1 MTAESGDVSARDAV
15 AAIGRGD
22 RTRILAALARRFG
35 DLDLAEDMMQEAFA
49 QALRSWPE
57 SGVPD
62 TPQAW
67 LMTVAKRKALD
78 AVRREGVLAQKLA
91 GLRIEE
97 QLRPPSAEFADPASL
112 GLSRASGA
120 SGASSEAIADDRLG
134 LIFACTHPALR
145 AEDRIALTLRFV
157 AGLTTPEVANALLVP
172 VTTMQQRLVRAK
184 SRIRKLGISFEAPRM
199 EALGERLGSVQ
210 RVVYLIFAE
219 GFARSTGEQHVRD
232 DLTAEAIRLA
242 RLLRAL
248 MPESGECAGLLAL
261 MLLTEARRPARI
273 DGSGRPVS
281 LAEQDRSLWD
291 AALIAEG
298 IGLAE
303 WAARAA
309 GASRAGAA
317 SAAVAA
323 GPYAIQA
330 AIAALHAEATDFDST
345 DWAQIAVLY
354 GLLEA
359 HEPGPVMQLGRAVAT
374 GRALGPEQG
383 LRCLD
388 RLAADPVLARFRPF
402 HIARAIT
409 LEELGDEAEAIKA
422 YRTALELPGNEAEGD
437 YLAAALAGL
446 DGSPSGSQT

>member
-1 MTAESGDVSARDAV
+1 MSAESGDVSARDAV
-15 AAIGRGD
+15 AAIGRED

-62 TPQAW
+62 TPEAW

-78 AVRREGVLAQKLA
+78 AVRREGVLAQKVA

-97 QLRPPSAEFADPASL
+97 QLRQPSAGFADPASL
-112 GLSRASGA
+112 ELSGPSGV
-120 SGASSEAIADDRLG
+120 SGPSGDAIADDRLG

-172 VTTMQQRLVRAK
+172 VTTMQQRIVRAK
-184 SRIRKLGISFEAPRM
+184 ARIRKLGISFEAPRA
-199 EALGERLGSVQ
+199 EALGERLACVQ
-210 RVVYLIFAE
+210 RVVYLIYAE

-248 MPESGECAGLLAL
+248 MPESGECAGLLGL
-261 MLLTEARRPARI
+261 LLLTEARRPARV
-273 DGSGRPVS
+273 DDAGRPIS
-281 LAEQDRSLWD
+281 LADQDRSLWD
-291 AALIAEG
+291 EALIAEG
-298 IGLAE
+298 IALAE

-309 GASRAGAA
+309 ASDVAG
-317 SAAVAA
+317 SA

-330 AIAALHAEATDFDST
+330 AIAAVHAEAEGFDST

-354 GLLEA
+354 GLLKA
-359 HEPGPVMQLGRAVAT
+359 HEPGPVVQLGRAVAT

-409 LEELGDEAEAIKA
+409 LEELGDEAEAIRA
-422 YRTALELPGNEAEGD
+422 YRAALDLPGNEAEDD

-446 DGSPSGSQT
+446 DGSLSGSQT